1 MAIKAQ
7 ALTITY
13 FALDTMLSS
22 GKTGDNANHTLKV
35 IKDGVA
41 GSPAN
46 APAEVD
52 AVNTPGVYRLALTA
66 AEMTADTVMVAGKSS
81 SSGVLIIPSSVV
93 TEGGMIAALRLL
105 SGAYTVTVQFYRTAT
120 VTPIPDVLCD
130 VYDSTETARLNGV
143 QLKADVNGQISFARD
158 NGTYKV
164 RAMLA
169 GFTFTTGTVIV
180 NGANIT
186 LTMYGAAIAIP
197 NPPVAGT
204 QTLFGNVRELDWGV
218 STGDTITAV
227 IADKGQVVNGTL
239 IQHLNLSTTVD
250 ANSQFS
256 LTVPKGAVI
265 RLTVKDHG
273 THEITINQE
282 DTYDVAT
289 YLTG

>member
-1 MAIKAQ
+1 MKYKIIN
-7 ALTITY
+7 L
-13 FALDTMLSS
+13 
-22 GKTGDNANHTLKV
+22 GKTGIAIGDVTIVLKTLVTGFANLSQVDITLTELYNGTYAIGIPASTIIV
-35 IKDGVA
+35 PAYFHVRETVDPSHYAEGIVSPVDG
-41 GSPAN
+41 N
-46 APAEVD
+46 EV
-52 AVNTPGVYRLALTA
+52 TGT
-66 AEMTADTVMVAGKSS
+66 TVQ
-81 SSGVLIIPSSVV
+81 
-93 TEGGMIAALRLL
+93 ALRLL
-105 SGAYTVTVQFYRTAT
+105 SGAYTVTIQFYRIAT
-120 VTPIPDVLCD
+120 TTPIPDVLFD

-143 QLKADVNGQISFARD
+143 QLKSAVNGQASFARD
-158 NGTYKV
+158 NGTYKI

-169 GFTFTTGTVIV
+169 GFTFATGTVVV

-186 LTMYGAAIAIP
+186 LTMYGAAITIP

-227 IADKGQVVNGTL
+227 IADKGQVVNGAL

-289 YLTG
+289 YLTE